1 VSDTQLDAFKAW
13 ATADANEAE
22 WVILR
27 SDAAVLVA
35 ELERRTAALRE
46 IGTMTYSALSMTSEP
61 IQRAPWPQPSLSERV
76 TTVLGQ
82 GSSPSA
88 SPRSE
93 SDDVQDAA

>member
-35 ELERRTAALRE
+35 ELERRTAALRD
-46 IGTMTYSALSMTSEP
+46 IRNLPSDHDLMHNP
-61 IQRAPWPQPSLSERV
+61 IAKAV
-76 TTVLGQ
+76 YTI
-82 GSSPSA
+82 A
-88 SPRSE
+88 
-93 SDDVQDAA
+93 DAALAGGARAAQEGK